1 MSKKEFLDISS
12 HKCYCYQSILVT
24 QLAETDIPADDLRW
38 VKAIDDGCNSAVAIG
53 SQAFA
58 RQGVDMMNTSR
69 QFVSGSLAGMPSSM
83 GSTAPQP
90 ASSLWPHFLTG
101 QAEQPTR
108 VILVDDDAHMRR
120 VVAQELLA
128 DARIHLVGQAGSLRE
143 GRRLVAQNEFDVM
156 LVDLNLGD
164 GTGFQ
169 LIEYMKTMHPVA
181 EAVVVSAM
189 EDEEHALHA
198 FELGATGYLIK
209 NSWFGNFPQA
219 VLQVVNGG
227 ASITPNLA
235 RRLLKRLDAGSAR
248 GAPPPG
254 LNKGAGGEK
263 LSEREREI
271 LRLVASGY
279 TSCEI
284 GKRLGISD
292 QTVNTHI
299 KNMYRKLQVRT
310 RAQAV
315 SLASQWGLLS

>member
-1 MSKKEFLDISS
+1 MNTVADPLFDHSRHTEL
-12 HKCYCYQSILVT
+12 
-24 QLAETDIPADDLRW
+24 IPAR
-38 VKAIDDGCNSAVAIG
+38 APAA
-53 SQAFA
+53 
-58 RQGVDMMNTSR
+58 
-69 QFVSGSLAGMPSSM
+69 
-83 GSTAPQP
+83 ST
-90 ASSLWPHFLTG
+90 WPHFLVG
-101 QAEQPTR
+101 QPAQPLR
-108 VILVDDDAHMRR
+108 VLLVDDDAHMRR
-120 VVAQELLA
+120 VVSQELLT
-128 DARIHLVGQAGSLRE
+128 DPRIHLVGQGASLRE
-143 GRRLVAQNEFDVM
+143 GKRLIALHEFDVM

-169 LIEYMKTMHPVA
+169 LIEYMKSMRPVA

-189 EDEEHALHA
+189 EDEEHAIHA

-209 NSWFGNFPQA
+209 NSWFGSFPQA

-235 RRLLKRLDAGSAR
+235 RRLMKRLAGSPRAAGVPAHASR
-248 GAPPPG
+248 GA
-254 LNKGAGGEK
+254 ASGEK
-263 LSEREREI
+263 LSDREREI
-271 LRLVASGY
+271 LRLVATGH

-315 SLASQWGLLS
+315 NLASMRGLL